1 MTIPRLRFKI
11 NPNGPSTR
19 SLRSLAQG
27 YSRTVW
33 HIPIVF
39 AIPLLRWSAGPFIT
53 APIPYPN
60 MDHEALLRPRLR
72 LIGDLRKAVHP
83 LRQAIKWQAML
94 DKDASLT
101 QSQLAEKQ
109 GVSRARVCQVMRL
122 LSLPKEVQSEL
133 LKLKNAADIRLLSE
147 RRIRDIALLPDEQSQ
162 LKAFTELR
170 QKLRSA
176 AIP

>member
-1 MTIPRLRFKI
+1 M
-11 NPNGPSTR
+11 
-19 SLRSLAQG
+19 
-27 YSRTVW
+27 
-33 HIPIVF
+33 
-39 AIPLLRWSAGPFIT
+39 
-53 APIPYPN
+53 
-60 MDHEALLRPRLR
+60 
-72 LIGDLRKAVHP
+72 HP

-122 LSLPKEVQSEL
+122 LSLPKEVQAEL